1 MKLIIESGATK
12 TDWCAIF
19 SDGSVRRIKSE
30 GINLTLTQG
39 DAFDQLLR
47 KAVAALNPS
56 GESISEV
63 HCYAAGLVQP
73 RTSGN
78 IEYASD
84 LLGAARAV
92 CGHKPGITAILGT
105 GSNSCL
111 YDGENIVRN
120 VRSGGFI
127 LGDEGSAACLGKMFL
142 SDYLKGLVP
151 AEVAEPFG
159 AAFKADYMTVVENV
173 YKKDAPSRYLGSFS
187 PWILEWYGKND
198 YVTALVQDNFRRFIE
213 RALSRYETDK
223 YPVGIVGSF
232 GYVCRDIFREVA
244 EPYGISSSEIVE
256 APIEGLL
263 KYHKD

>member
-1 MKLIIESGATK
+1 
-12 TDWCAIF
+12 
-19 SDGSVRRIKSE
+19 
-30 GINLTLTQG
+30 
-39 DAFDQLLR
+39 
-47 KAVAALNPS
+47 
-56 GESISEV
+56 
-63 HCYAAGLVQP
+63 
-73 RTSGN
+73 
-78 IEYASD
+78 
-84 LLGAARAV
+84 
-92 CGHKPGITAILGT
+92 
-105 GSNSCL
+105 
-111 YDGENIVRN
+111 
-120 VRSGGFI
+120 
-127 LGDEGSAACLGKMFL
+127 MFL

-187 PWILEWYGKND
+187 PWILQWYGKND

-244 EPYGISSSEIVE
+244 EPYGISISEIVE

>member
-1 MKLIIESGATK
+1 M
-12 TDWCAIF
+12 
-19 SDGSVRRIKSE
+19 
-30 GINLTLTQG
+30 
-39 DAFDQLLR
+39 R
-47 KAVAALNPS
+47 KAVAALNPA

-73 RTSGN
+73 RTTGN

-105 GSNSCL
+105 GSNSCF

-142 SDYLKGLVP
+142 ADYLKGLVP
-151 AEVAEPFG
+151 DEVAEPFG

-173 YKKDAPSRYLGSFS
+173 YKKEAPSRYLGSFS

-198 YVTALVQDNFRRFIE
+198 YVTRLVQDNFRQFIE
-213 RALSRYETDK
+213 RALSRYQTDK

-232 GYVCRDIFREVA
+232 GYACRDIFREVA
-244 EPYGISSSEIVE
+244 QPYGISISEIIE